1 MLRHF
6 SSVCEV
12 ARRVGA
18 AAVLVRRIDVV
29 KLWDVSDRKAAPAPP
44 LRCGVKLQTKI
55 REDFTIT
62 ISWLQAHTFETLL
75 IKTLC

>member
-1 MLRHF
+1 MNAVETFLQ
-6 SSVCEV
+6 
-12 ARRVGA
+12 RVRGGTACRA

-44 LRCGVKLQTKI
+44 LRCGVKLQTKV

-62 ISWLQAHTFETLL
+62 ISWLQVPSSAFSFH
-75 IKTLC
+75 I